1 MIDTYTSTQLV
12 TSVLGLLNAK
22 LQRRLLEKQ
31 NHTLLQSPIEIKEMI
46 TPVLNDVMQEILYL
60 SNQAPKKTTDG
71 IMGLLRTTQTNI
83 SLLQQRDQST
93 IEGELAYV
101 GYRPKKLFLNEMYHC
116 TTQALNNAGRAYNL
130 LPLRFSS
137 DLVGY
142 LRQEVLECYAEF
154 GEITTQTFS
163 NSAADSPI
171 RNLSKALAKA
181 QEVFVIKV

>member
-1 MIDTYTSTQLV
+1 MIDSHTSTQLV
-12 TSVLGLLNAK
+12 KAVLGLVDAR

-31 NHTLLQSPIEIKEMI
+31 NHTLLQSPVELKEMI
-46 TPVLNDVMQEILYL
+46 VPMLNDVMQEILYL
-60 SNQAPKKTTDG
+60 SNQASKKTTEEV
-71 IMGLLRTTQTNI
+71 MRLLSATQSSS
-83 SLLQQRDQST
+83 SLLQQKDQNT
-93 IEGELAYV
+93 TDDELAYV
-101 GYRPKKLFLNEMYHC
+101 GYKPKKLFLNEIYHC
-116 TTQALNNAGRAYNL
+116 TTQALNNAGRAYSL

-163 NSAADSPI
+163 NSAVDSPI